1 MEVRKEAFNA
11 RKSRATSTE
20 ENEDEEDADEP
31 SSISEG
37 TLPALVEEWE
47 SWYPQEWVG
56 WIMYGVPSENPTDH
70 WVHQP
75 TSEGPT
81 DSEHFFTDEKGK
93 RVSKKP
99 AGRSHQR
106 DVESVA
112 TAVTKISADS
122 NTMMSHRLLQVDQEL
137 QIASSSHNLRIIQL
151 LQSNATSEEEKSLVD
166 DYYKEFLLHEGDL
179 LRKRLAANKAQRE
192 QSSNA
197 SKPSQANNISTPI
210 VAATTLSVKPTDS
223 NLNANH
229 HDSDEFE
236 NFGESFLALDSFE
249 SELT

>member
-75 TSEGPT
+75 TSEA
-81 DSEHFFTDEKGK
+81 EHFFTGEKGK

-166 DYYKEFLLHEGDL
+166 DYYKEFLLYEEDL

-210 VAATTLSVKPTDS
+210 VAATTLSFKPTDS

-236 NFGESFLALDSFE
+236 NFGESFLALNSFE